1 MNNFFFPERD
11 RSGLTLS
18 ISKRMPI
25 LINLNFILVAYFALA
40 TYTRYKTS
48 PAVMLPLLL
57 SVNCTS
63 LLFLVSLALIRFR
76 RYMMASTVSIVG
88 ILMDTLWLGLFIP
101 FSDARDLYRLAL
113 YIFASCIVN
122 SMLSINIR
130 QIVIYA
136 FAAFFVMAGVSL
148 LVYAP
153 KVGGFKGE
161 FLTVFTTLFLVYFPS
176 NLVIY
181 YTGKLS
187 GDLIKLAESE
197 LATNRAKALALDEL
211 IQNAKGSLEIGK
223 TLLDASAESRRRS
236 LGIKESLSKLRVS
249 SKGMSNDS
257 RCTDDANKEV
267 VEYTRIMQK
276 SVTNQNSFLEQTSSS
291 VTEIMATI
299 RNIAHLAE
307 QKKEIMDAVLKKI
320 ETQGQEIER
329 INGSFDKIR
338 DSSKDVLAVAG
349 GILDISEKTNMLAMN
364 ASIEAAHA
372 GASGKGFAVISGEIR
387 KLSQETQAST
397 KSIGDALTRNDAV
410 VSEASSI
417 VSAYTQ
423 HIKTV
428 VNDVRDTFY
437 AIEEIINGLGEISH
451 GTSELTSATGNMVS
465 VARDTEDAVNSVAKK
480 IDESSNSV
488 EQISNFACS
497 LEEMIG
503 TLETDFHAIE
513 GVLERVTDVGERNI
527 TNIQKL
533 EADMDRITRS

>member
-1 MNNFFFPERD
+1 MHKFFFPERD
-11 RSGLTLS
+11 RIGLPLS
-18 ISKRMPI
+18 LSKRMPI
-25 LINLNFILVAYFALA
+25 LINLNFILIAYFALA
-40 TYTRYKTS
+40 TYTRYKTD
-48 PAVMLPLLL
+48 PTLLLPLLL
-57 SVNCTS
+57 SVNGTS
-63 LLFLVSLALIRFR
+63 GLFLMSLALIRLR
-76 RYMMASTVSIVG
+76 KYMMASTISIVG
-88 ILMDTLWLGLFIP
+88 ILMDTLWLGLFLP
-101 FSDARDLYRLAL
+101 FTDERDLYRLAL

-122 SMLSINIR
+122 SMLSIHIR

-136 FAAFFVMAGVSL
+136 FAAFFILAGISI

-153 KVGGFKGE
+153 QVGGFKGE
-161 FLTVFTTLFLVYFPS
+161 FITVFTTLFLVYFPS

-181 YTGKLS
+181 FTGKLS
-187 GDLIKLAESE
+187 ADLIKLAESE
-197 LATNRAKALALDEL
+197 LATNRTKALALDDL
-211 IQNAKGSLEIGK
+211 IKNAKGSLEIGK
-223 TLLDASAESRRRS
+223 TLLEASAESRRRS
-236 LGIKESLSKLRVS
+236 QGIMQSLSALRVS

-299 RNIAHLAE
+299 QNIALLAD
-307 QKKEIMDAVLKKI
+307 QKKAIMDAVLKKI
-320 ETQGQEIER
+320 EIQGQEIER

-338 DSSKDVLAVAG
+338 SSSKDVQAVAT

-387 KLSQETQAST
+387 KLSLETQAST
-397 KSIGDALTRNDAV
+397 KSISDALSRNDIV
-410 VSEASSI
+410 VNEASSI

-451 GTSELTSATGNMVS
+451 GTSDLTSATGNMVS
-465 VARDTEDAVNSVAKK
+465 VAHDTEDAVNSVARK
-480 IDESSNSV
+480 IDESSGSV

-503 TLETDFHAIE
+503 TLEADFHAIE
-513 GVLERVTDVGERNI
+513 RVLEKVADVGDRNI
-527 TNIQKL
+527 KNIQKL
-533 EADMDRITRS
+533 EADMDRITKS